1 MFVMGNL
8 LTALASL
15 LGGVINL
22 WSFVIIVAA
31 VLSWLPID
39 PYHPAATVVRRIADI
54 VCDPIR
60 KIVPMHT
67 LGVDLSP
74 LFALLLLQ
82 FTNQFVVSS
91 LRDLAER
98 MG

>member
-1 MFVMGNL
+1 MFVLGNL
-8 LTALASL
+8 LTAIANV

-22 WSFVIIVAA
+22 WSFVVIVAA

-39 PYHPAATVVRRIADI
+39 PYHPAATVVRRLADLL
-54 VCDPIR
+54 CDPIR
-60 KIVPMHT
+60 RIVPMHSI
-67 LGVDLSP
+67 GIDLSP

-82 FTNQFVVSS
+82 FTNQFLVSS
-91 LRDLAER
+91 LRELGQR

>member
-1 MFVMGNL
+1 MFVLGNL
-8 LTALASL
+8 LTAIANV

-22 WSFVIIVAA
+22 WSFVVIVAA

-39 PYHPAATVVRRIADI
+39 PYHPAATVVRRIADLL
-54 VCDPIR
+54 CDPIR
-60 KIVPMHT
+60 RIVPMHSI
-67 LGVDLSP
+67 GIDLSP

-82 FTNQFVVSS
+82 FTNQFLVSS
-91 LRDLAER
+91 LRELGQR

>member
-15 LGGVINL
+15 LAGVINL
-22 WSFVIIVAA
+22 WSFVIIVSA

-39 PYHPAATVVRRIADI
+39 PYHPAAAVVRRISDI
-54 VCDPIR
+54 LCDPIR
-60 KIVPMHT
+60 RIVPMHS
-67 LGVDLSP
+67 LGIDLSP
-74 LFALLLLQ
+74 LIALLLLQ

-91 LRDLAER
+91 LRGIAER

>member
-1 MFVMGNL
+1 MFVLGNL
-8 LTALASL
+8 MTALATL

-22 WSFVIIVAA
+22 WSFVIIVSAI
-31 VLSWLPID
+31 LTWLPID
-39 PYHPAATVVRRIADI
+39 PYHPAAQVVRRIADLL
-54 VCDPIR
+54 CDPIR
-60 KIVPMHT
+60 KVVPIHS

-74 LFALLLLQ
+74 LFAILLLQ

-91 LRDLAER
+91 LRELGAR

>member
-8 LTALASL
+8 LTALANL

-39 PYHPAATVVRRIADI
+39 PYHPAATVIRRVADLL
-54 VCDPIR
+54 CDPIR
-60 KIVPMHT
+60 RVVPMQN
-67 LGVDLSP
+67 LGIDLSP
-74 LFALLLLQ
+74 LFAILLLQ
-82 FTNQFVVSS
+82 FTNQFLVSS
-91 LRDLAER
+91 LRELGAR

>member
-1 MFVMGNL
+1 MFVLGNF
-8 LTALASL
+8 LTAVANV

-22 WSFVIIVAA
+22 WSFVIIVSA

-39 PYHPAATVVRRIADI
+39 PYHPAATVVRRISDI
-54 VCDPIR
+54 LCDPIR
-60 KIVPMHT
+60 RIAALQS

-82 FTNQFVVSS
+82 FTNQFLVSS
-91 LRDLAER
+91 LRELGAR